1 MGFLISGISRSYLE
15 SMLGTVFESGGLAS
29 NATRSASSTSPQ
41 SVSQTPEV
49 SQSSPFAV
57 LLDTLQQLQQSN
69 PTKYSQVTEQI
80 ATNLTNAAQAAQSTG
95 NSVAASALNHL
106 ASDFSSAGQNNQLPS
121 IQDLAQAVH
130 LHRHHSQPSSSGSG
144 STVTAAGSSVNASS
158 GIANQALSQML
169 AAFQTDPSQN
179 DSLNPMSI
187 IQNTLSSAGI
197 GGSVG

>member
-1 MGFLISGISRSYLE
+1 MGFLISGLSRSYLQ

-29 NATRSASSTSPQ
+29 NTTRSASSTNAP

-49 SQSSPFAV
+49 NQPSPFAV

-69 PTKYSQVTEQI
+69 PSEYSQVTEQI

-95 NSVAASALNHL
+95 NTTAASALSQL
-106 ASDFSSAGQNNQLPS
+106 AGDFSSAAQNNQLPS

-130 LHRHHSQPSSSGSG
+130 LHRHHSQPSSSSSD
-144 STVTAAGSSVNASS
+144 STVTAAGSSVNASNGS
-158 GIANQALSQML
+158 ANQALSQML
-169 AAFQTDPSQN
+169 AAFQTDASQN

-187 IQNTLSSAGI
+187 ILNTLSSAGM